1 MGYFYSY
8 HLELALKR
16 FYSVNFMLRKFF
28 KHYDLL
34 KILGSLSN
42 CSKNCV
48 NQPTDLVEI
57 CNYFV
62 QKPETLHALVVEV
75 ELDVELVEVCDA
87 GEDDADA
94 GVGLAVEIL
103 RSANACTC
111 VLLRLG

>member
-1 MGYFYSY
+1 M
-8 HLELALKR
+8 
-16 FYSVNFMLRKFF
+16 
-28 KHYDLL
+28 
-34 KILGSLSN
+34 
-42 CSKNCV
+42 
-48 NQPTDLVEI
+48 
-57 CNYFV
+57 
-62 QKPETLHALVVEV
+62 VVEV